1 MYYFPYPYGMRDR
14 VETPRTD
21 RNRSRGSRRSSSP
34 RRPAR
39 GGWTDARPMAPQ
51 PRPTHHGPFFGR
63 SRGDPSRRGDS
74 SRVGVAT
81 PPESPPP
88 PTAAAGVGAPAMPP
102 RMEFP
107 AEEPLGSPSLV
118 PSTALACAP
127 RRALS
132 KLAFALLDYK

>member
-1 MYYFPYPYGMRDR
+1 MVGLFPP
-14 VETPRTD
+14 
-21 RNRSRGSRRSSSP
+21 
-34 RRPAR
+34 PASLF
-39 GGWTDARPMAPQ
+39 ASLL
-51 PRPTHHGPFFGR
+51 PFLGR
-63 SRGDPSRRGDS
+63 SRGDVSRRGDS
-74 SRVGVAT
+74 SHLGVAK
-81 PPESPPP
+81 PEPPPP

-132 KLAFALLDYK
+132 KLAFALIDYK